1 MKILKRTQHMNKKT
15 VMNSLRKYFEENLTS
30 YSYLFFSAVV
40 GTAFSA
46 YIKYVVENP
55 KVVTTRAQTNLD
67 IYIAMLYPL
76 LFVVFFLIASLVT
89 FKSPKDIPGKIISY
103 AIHLIFAMF
112 IILASWMQVL

>member
-1 MKILKRTQHMNKKT
+1 
-15 VMNSLRKYFEENLTS
+15 MNSLRKYFEDNLTS
-30 YSYLFFSAVV
+30 YSYLFFAAVV
-40 GTAFSA
+40 GTAFYA
-46 YIKYVVENP
+46 YIKYAAENP
-55 KVVTTRAQTNLD
+55 KVFTIPARSSFG
-67 IYIAMLYPL
+67 IYFAMLYPL